1 MEMSEQQEEQQ
12 FPEGRF
18 EDFIGIF
25 DGAVDPQFCQA
36 IMKASDH
43 HHNINAVYTEDM
55 QFMNSNAGRFDWAMD
70 LMQMNATIP
79 GLAERDLND
88 ALIAGLDQYIHRYGH
103 LKTEVFYTPVQKVQ
117 KTPAGGGY
125 HVWHDENTSMMHSAR
140 KMVWMVYLND
150 DFEGGETEYLYY
162 SKRIQ
167 PKMGTLLIWPAGLT
181 HVHRG
186 GLVLKG
192 DKYVVTGWFY
202 LASDSYAREQQE

>member
-25 DGAVDPQFCQA
+25 DGAVDPQFCQSIIGA
-36 IMKASDH
+36 FDH
-43 HHNINAVYTEDM
+43 HHNINSVYTEDM

-70 LMQMNATIP
+70 LSQMNMDLP
-79 GLAERDLND
+79 GLAEEDLND
-88 ALIAGLDQYIHRYGH
+88 ALIAGLNQYIHRYGH

-125 HVWHDENTSMMHSAR
+125 HVWHDENTSMMHSSR

-150 DFEGGETEYLYY
+150 DFEEEKQSIFIT
-162 SKRIQ
+162 
-167 PKMGTLLIWPAGLT
+167 
-181 HVHRG
+181 
-186 GLVLKG
+186 LKG
-192 DKYVVTGWFY
+192 YNPRWEHCLYGLAGRLMFTGADWY
-202 LASDSYAREQQE
+202 